1 MKKIKK
7 IITIILTLLFMTG
20 ATACF
25 EGGSKDADYTRYPTD
40 YDANINSWEQVEAG
54 DEDVNIT
61 WFMDFPWSGQNF
73 EDLIYKRT
81 GVKVTFQT
89 ALNNDHTE
97 LNTAI
102 AGGKLPDVIS
112 LNNSQLRIQLAEE
125 GYCYAIDKLAESYAP
140 SLFNHVSKEHL
151 NYYKSTDGHT
161 YSLASNFYN
170 DADIKEFKEIGGH
183 EYSLC
188 DIIARK
194 DYLEAYIS
202 YKKGQDSS
210 FDADSTITK
219 PSGFI
224 EMCKW
229 VKNNYNLENSN
240 PTVLLTPFNKTAEND
255 VISYSLTALMEFM
268 GVPYEDGNGDLVYQY
283 GTEEFVDVIE
293 FMRTLYNE
301 KLVSSANFAY
311 GKNDCKSQILNGKS
325 FVSIG
330 SNQDNRQQLS
340 MREQDGYDASTNTVE
355 AENDY
360 VSIVLTNEK
369 GDAPLLMDY
378 AGRGYYNVMITKNC
392 KREDRVIKVLDYLM
406 SEQGQREMIYGEI
419 EGEYYN
425 YKIRPGEINP
435 KTGKVSTY
443 GIIEPTDNLKKAVST
458 GNRRNVISLGIGRL
472 SPLVNSLYA
481 RMVSESDDFAGI
493 VAPYYWT
500 SYKIKKAYFE
510 NTFSRMPFR
519 YPLDVSNRM
528 ALNNYIDQQ
537 ADIEAVWIDALP
549 KMIMAKSNAEM
560 KKIYANALQVSKAK
574 GADEWLAYRNASF
587 KAYKQELGITYA
599 WPKNDPSYV
608 APQVKLYGVSD
619 DYMKLPSWVY
629 GTK

>member
-1 MKKIKK
+1 MKKLIKFLAV
-7 IITIILTLLFMTG
+7 ILSILFISSSV
-20 ATACF
+20 ACF
-25 EGGSKDADYTRYPTD
+25 DSNDADLDYSRYSTN
-40 YDANINSWEQVEAG
+40 YDPNVNSWEQIEPG
-54 DEDVNIT
+54 DEDVEIT

-81 GVKVTFQT
+81 GVKITFQT
-89 ALNNDHTE
+89 ALNNDHAE

-125 GYCYAIDKLAESYAP
+125 GYCYAIDRLAESYAP

-151 NYYKSTDGHT
+151 NYYKSTDGYT

-170 DADIKEFKEIGGH
+170 DADVKEFKELGGH

-194 DYLEAYIS
+194 DYLDAYIN
-202 YKKGQDSS
+202 YKKGQDAS
-210 FDADSTITK
+210 FNPDTTITK

-229 VKNNYNLENSN
+229 VKKEYNLNDAN
-240 PTVLLTPFNKTAEND
+240 PTVLFTPFNKTAEND
-255 VISYSLTALMEFM
+255 VISYTLTALMEFM
-268 GVPYEDGNGDLVYQY
+268 GVPYEDENGDLVYQY
-283 GTEEFVDVIE
+283 GTEEFVEVIE
-293 FMRTLYNE
+293 FMNTLYNE
-301 KLVSSANFAY
+301 KLVSSSNFAY
-311 GKNDCKSQILNGKS
+311 GKNDCKTQILNGKS

-330 SNQDNRQQLS
+330 TNQDNRQQLS
-340 MREQDGYDASTNTVE
+340 MREQDGYNESTNTVDPSK
-355 AENDY
+355 DY
-360 VSIVLTNEK
+360 VSIMLTNEN

-425 YKIRPGEINP
+425 YSVRPGEINP
-435 KTGKVSTY
+435 RTGKVSTY
-443 GIIEPTDNLKKAVST
+443 GVIEPTEKLKKAVSK
-458 GNRRNVISLGIGRL
+458 GNRQSVISLGIGRL

-500 SYKIKKAYFE
+500 SYKIKKTYFE
-510 NTFSRMPFR
+510 NTFSRLPFR
-519 YPLDVSNRM
+519 YPLDVSDRK
-528 ALNNYIDQQ
+528 ALNKYVDQQ

-549 KMIMAKSNAEM
+549 KMIMAKTKEELNNVYT
-560 KKIYANALQVSKAK
+560 KALQVSKAK
-574 GADEWLAYRNASF
+574 GADEWLAFRNASF
-587 KAYKQELGITYA
+587 KKYKQELGITYA
-599 WPKNDPSYV
+599 WPKNDPNYV
-608 APQVKLYGVSD
+608 APEVKLYGVSN
-619 DYMKLPSWVY
+619 DYMSLPSWVY
-629 GTK
+629 STK